1 MAFSLCVDLA
11 NFYSSFKNL
20 FARQETWVQVLGWED
35 TLEKEMSTH
44 SSILTWRIS
53 WAEDPGRYGLWGC
66 KELDTTE

>member
-11 NFYSSFKNL
+11 NFYSSFKKL

-44 SSILTWRIS
+44 SRILTWRIS
-53 WAEDPGRYGLWGC
+53 WAEDPGRYCRWGC